1 MKKKNQKQKTTNIEN
16 KQTENHSWAGKKQF
30 LPKSPE
36 VTSKGEN
43 F

>member
-1 MKKKNQKQKTTNIEN
+1 MKKTTNIEKN
-16 KQTENHSWAGKKQF
+16 KQKTTAGLGQKQL

-43 F
+43 SNKHF